1 MAMVYR
7 SNYNRLYIYRGLY
20 GYGRP
25 TLDLH
30 RPSKEL
36 SLLLDIKL
44 ILAAFPKLSP
54 RSKLSRPNK

>member
-1 MAMVYR
+1 M
-7 SNYNRLYIYRGLY
+7 

-25 TLDLH
+25 ILYLDLH

-36 SLLLDIKL
+36 SLLLD

>member
-1 MAMVYR
+1 MAMVGL
-7 SNYNRLYIYRGLY
+7 LY
-20 GYGRP
+20 
-25 TLDLH
+25 LDLH

-36 SLLLDIKL
+36 SLLLDI